1 MSWLD
6 ISYATT
12 VLLLLASP
20 CATDDRLVP
29 GKPLSPGAT
38 IVSDGGSFALGFFSP
53 TNSSSTPDKLYLGI
67 WYNDIPGRLTV
78 VWVANRETPVTA
90 SPPASLSLTNA
101 SNLVLS
107 GADGR
112 VLWTTTDVA
121 GAGAAAATS
130 NTAAAV
136 LLNTGNLVIRSP
148 NGATLWQS
156 FDHPADSFLPGMKIR
171 VNYKTRAGN
180 RLVSWRSPDDPS
192 PGVFS
197 YGGDPDTF
205 LQIFIWNGTR
215 PIMRSAPW
223 DGEPVTA
230 GLVRLSTTS
239 VIFYQTVVST
249 QEEIY
254 LTFSVSDGA
263 DHTRYVLTDSG
274 ELLFQS
280 WNSSSSAWDVLG
292 GSSDPGC
299 NLYGY
304 CGPNGYCDNTE
315 SPRSRCKCLDG
326 FEPVAGLEDWNSG
339 RFSQGCRRKE
349 ELRRCGEGAGEDR
362 FLALPGMQSPDKFVH
377 VENRT
382 LQECAEECTRNCSC
396 VAYAYAN
403 LSSSRNNGDLT
414 RCLVWAGELI
424 DTWKSDTDTLY
435 LRIAGLDAENASI
448 ALPPPNNPGH
458 YGQRSGDM
466 RQIRDEDNSMN
477 SLTITTI
484 EGR

>member
-6 ISYATT
+6 IRYAT
-12 VLLLLASP
+12 VLLLLLASP

-29 GKPLSPGAT
+29 GKPLSAGAT

-53 TNSSSTPDKLYLGI
+53 TNSSSPGKLYLGI

-90 SPPASLSLTNA
+90 SPPALSLTNA

-107 GADGR
+107 GGDGR
-112 VLWTTTDVA
+112 VLWTTNVV
-121 GAGAAAATS
+121 GAAAAAS
-130 NTAAAV
+130 NTAAV

-156 FDHPADSFLPGMKIR
+156 FDHPTDSFLPGMKIR
-171 VNYKTRAGN
+171 INYKTRAGD
-180 RLVSWRSPDDPS
+180 RLVSWKSPDDPS

-215 PIMRSAPW
+215 PIMRGGPW
-223 DGEPVTA
+223 TGESVTG
-230 GLVRLSTTS
+230 GLIRQNTS
-239 VIFYQTVVST
+239 VIFYQTIVST

-263 DHTRYVLTDSG
+263 EHTRYVLTDSG
-274 ELLFQS
+274 VLLFQS
-280 WNSSSSAWDVLG
+280 WNSSSSAWAILG
-292 GSSDPGC
+292 GSRNNPEC

-304 CGPNGYCDNTE
+304 CGPNGYCDDTE
-315 SPRSRCKCLDG
+315 SPRRCKCLDG
-326 FEPVAGLEDWNSG
+326 FEPVGLEDWNSG

-349 ELRRCGEGAGEDR
+349 ELRCGDDR
-362 FLALPGMQSPDKFVH
+362 FLALPGMQSPDKFVL

-382 LQECAEECTRNCSC
+382 LQECEAECTKNCSC

-403 LSSSRNNGDLT
+403 LSTSRTKGDLT

-435 LRIAGLDAENASI
+435 LRIAGLDAGVQQVFI
-448 ALPPPNNPGH
+448 
-458 YGQRSGDM
+458 
-466 RQIRDEDNSMN
+466 
-477 SLTITTI
+477 
-484 EGR
+484 